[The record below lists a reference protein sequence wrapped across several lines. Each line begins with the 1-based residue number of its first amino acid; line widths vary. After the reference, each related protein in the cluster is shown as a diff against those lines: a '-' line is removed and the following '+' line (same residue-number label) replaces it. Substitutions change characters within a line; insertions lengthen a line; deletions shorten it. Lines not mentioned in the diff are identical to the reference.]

1 MDLLPALDLRHG
13 RTVRL
18 RQGDAGQA
26 TIYDQAP
33 ESRLAAFAAAGVRWV
48 HVVDLDAALGEPP
61 QRELLARLEA
71 LAAAASGSAVPAGS
85 DAAPSRED
93 PPPAAA
99 AASWAAASSPGG
111 NPPTAAAAAPP
122 RFGLALQLG
131 GGMRDQEAIEWA
143 LAAGFERVVVGS
155 LLARDAAA
163 FRRLAVEHP
172 GRLVPALDL
181 AAGQVRVAGWREA
194 AKRSPEELCAELA
207 GLPCPAVLVTDVARD
222 GMLAGP
228 NLELALRMARAAALP
243 ALLSG
248 GVRSLSDLEAARQAP
263 EIAGV
268 IVGRALYEGAFSL
281 AAALAA
287 AAGEGAAGLLRSG
300 EGAAE
305 FLPAGDGAAGLA
317 RAPGEGAAGLPRPP
331 KEGAP

>member
-18 RQGDAGQA
+18 RQGDAERA
-26 TIYDQAP
+26 TVYDQAP

-61 QRELLARLEA
+61 QRELLARLAGLASAVSGPAVPAGGGEA
-71 LAAAASGSAVPAGS
+71 SSGEDPPPVAAAASGM
-85 DAAPSRED
+85 AAP
-93 PPPAAA
+93 P
-99 AASWAAASSPGG
+99 PGG
-111 NPPTAAAAAPP
+111 NPPPAPAAAPH
-122 RFGLALQLG
+122 RSGLALQLG
-131 GGMRDQEAIEWA
+131 GGMRGQETIEWA

-163 FRRLAVEHP
+163 FRRLAAEHP

-181 AAGQVRVAGWREA
+181 AAGRVRVAGWREA

-228 NLELALRMARAAALP
+228 NLELALRIARAAALP

-287 AAGEGAAGLLRSG
+287 AAGEGAAGLPRS
-300 EGAAE
+300 
-305 FLPAGDGAAGLA
+305 PGDGATGLA
-317 RAPGEGAAGLPRPP
+317 RAPKEGAAGLPRPP
-331 KEGAP
+331 GEGAA

>member
-18 RQGDAGQA
+18 RQGDAGRA

-33 ESRLAAFAAAGVRWV
+33 ESRLADFAAAGVRWV

-61 QRELLARLEA
+61 QRELLARLAA
-71 LAAAASGSAVPAGS
+71 LVAT
-85 DAAPSRED
+85 AAPLRS
-93 PPPAAA
+93 
-99 AASWAAASSPGG
+99 
-111 NPPTAAAAAPP
+111 
-122 RFGLALQLG
+122 GLALQLG
-131 GGMRDQEAIEWA
+131 GGMRDQEAVEWA

-155 LLARDAAA
+155 LLARAAAA
-163 FRRLAVEHP
+163 FRRLAAELP

-181 AAGQVRVAGWREA
+181 AAGRVRVAGWRDA
-194 AKRSPEELCAELA
+194 AERSAEELCAELA

-228 NLELALRMARAAALP
+228 NLELALRIARAAALP

-287 AAGEGAAGLLRSG
+287 AAGEGTAGL
-300 EGAAE
+300 
-305 FLPAGDGAAGLA
+305 P
-317 RAPGEGAAGLPRPP
+317 RAPGEGAAGLHAAGEGTAGLPRAPG
-331 KEGAP
+331 EGAA